1 MEEEIERKTRLTF
14 AGAAGT
20 VTGSRYLLETGK
32 RRVLLDC
39 GLFQGYKQL
48 RLRNRAKF
56 PIAPGRVHA
65 VVLSHAHLDHSGY
78 LPALVRDGFRGPIYA
93 TEATAELCEILL
105 RDSAHLQEDEAEY
118 ANRHGYSKHAPAE
131 PLYTMRDAERAIAQL
146 RTVPFQS
153 RFDLGDGVSAELLGA
168 GHLLGASIV
177 RITRGKRT
185 LVFSGDLGRPE
196 DTIMRA
202 PSRIASADTL
212 IVESTYGDRRH
223 APDDASEHIAAT
235 VRDTAARG
243 GTVLI
248 PSFAIGRAQTVML
261 ALFRLKQRG
270 EIPDL
275 PVFLDS
281 PMAIN
286 ATELYRKYRAMHRLS
301 LADVRGMCSVAK
313 LVRTADES
321 KSLATLR
328 VPSVIISAS
337 GMATGGRVLHH
348 LKRLAPDPR
357 NSIVFVGYQA
367 GGTRGA
373 HLVAGAREVKIHG
386 QWIEV
391 RAGVEQIDSYSAHA
405 DADEIMAWLGS
416 IRPAPRQVYLCH
428 GEPDAADKLRQRIGE
443 KLGWPAR
450 VPEHLETVEVE
461 L

>member
-1 MEEEIERKTRLTF
+1 MKQRTTKLTF

-20 VTGSRYLLETGK
+20 VTGSRYLLDTGK

-48 RLRNRAKF
+48 RLRNRAQF
-56 PIAPGRVHA
+56 AIAPARVHS

-118 ANRHGYSKHAPAE
+118 ANRHGLSKHSPAE
-131 PLYTMRDAERAIAQL
+131 PLYTMADAERAIGQF
-146 RTVPFQS
+146 RIVPFET
-153 RFDLGDGVSAELLGA
+153 RFDLGDDLSCELLGA
-168 GHLLGASIV
+168 GHLLGAAIV
-177 RITRGKRT
+177 RLTRGERT
-185 LVFSGDLGRPE
+185 LVFSGDLGRPA
-196 DTIMRA
+196 DTLMRA
-202 PSRIASADTL
+202 PSRVTATDTL
-212 IVESTYGDRRH
+212 ICESTYGDRKH
-223 APDDASEHIAAT
+223 PSDDAAEQIGKA
-235 VRDTAARG
+235 VRETAADG
-243 GTVLI
+243 GTLLI

-261 ALFRLKQRG
+261 ALYRLKQRG

-275 PVFLDS
+275 PIFLDS

-286 ATELYRKYRAMHRLS
+286 ATAIYRKYRSMHRLS
-301 LADVRGMCSVAK
+301 VAETRGMCEVAR
-313 LVRTADES
+313 LTRTADES
-321 KSLATLR
+321 KALANLHM
-328 VPSVIISAS
+328 PSVIISAS

-348 LKRLAPDPR
+348 LKRIAPDPR
-357 NSIVFVGYQA
+357 NRIMFVGYQA

-386 QWIEV
+386 QWVEV

-405 DADEIMAWLGS
+405 DADEIMTWLGA
-416 IRPAPRQVYLCH
+416 IRKAPRQVYLCH
-428 GEPDAADKLRQRIGE
+428 GEAEAADALRQRIEE
-443 KLGWPAR
+443 KLGWPTR
-450 VPEHLETVEVE
+450 VPEHMETVEIE